1 MTLRGND
8 LNDTPTVFV
17 YNEPGINGKAE
28 NWQNGDGV
36 GDHYNENANLLSIV
50 QYLVDNNYPFK
61 LDRSID
67 SLLDHDVLA
76 EKLDVYPSFFF
87 MTDMEYEFDQELQYS
102 NPNDQGWLPEL
113 SKSVL
118 RDYVFNGGTIVQTGT
133 VYDYDVDFLNQ
144 IFDFGLKNIAN
155 PSDSWGQTQF
165 VDSLVSKDLLKSE
178 SLPILKNNN
187 NPDGVESIDAS
198 EIKNGTF
205 TPYYG
210 TVDDSV
216 FGVFEYGE
224 GKIYY
229 VGSDYRKSGY
239 ATDWGF
245 GKHTKSIHT
254 EEAYVQQVLP
264 AILMQAS
271 KEAKENLPFPQN
283 YKDEGDNFV
292 VNDGKPLQE
301 DSFEF
306 GPGEDQLIN
315 RCSLEI
321 TGDGVIDLGPNR
333 DLMET
338 NMSISAKRLD
348 GGADFDQLIL
358 TAVNDCAVG
367 ETADDVTPQSME
379 IDNFE
384 RIEVTGGRW
393 QLEGDHRKANV
404 LISGGTMQVP
414 LLKRRLAGLRAK
426 RFQLKDGAEM
436 TVDLSDTDLS
446 SNNLE
451 GRWVVLRA
459 KGLGRSLP
467 SNLDDIVNLKFPD
480 NGYTYSLDV
489 SGSRLIVDVES
500 EVM

>member
-1 MTLRGND
+1 VLESLD
-8 LNDTPTVFV
+8 LGLGMKADSIKVIPGVDTIDAS
-17 YNEPGINGKAE
+17 NINNAE
-28 NWQNGDGV
+28 
-36 GDHYNENANLLSIV
+36 YT
-50 QYLVDNNYPFK
+50 
-61 LDRSID
+61 
-67 SLLDHDVLA
+67 SLYGPD
-76 EKLDVYPSFFF
+76 E
-87 MTDMEYEFDQELQYS
+87 
-102 NPNDQGWLPEL
+102 
-113 SKSVL
+113 
-118 RDYVFNGGTIVQTGT
+118 
-133 VYDYDVDFLNQ
+133 
-144 IFDFGLKNIAN
+144 
-155 PSDSWGQTQF
+155 
-165 VDSLVSKDLLKSE
+165 DSLV
-178 SLPILKNNN
+178 
-187 NPDGVESIDAS
+187 GVIS
-198 EIKNGTF
+198 
-205 TPYYG
+205 YG
-210 TVDDSV
+210 D
-216 FGVFEYGE
+216 

-229 VGSDYRKSGY
+229 VGSDYRMSGY
-239 ATDWGF
+239 PTDWGYGPHKGEQQYNNKAF
-245 GKHTKSIHT
+245 
-254 EEAYVQQVLP
+254 VQEILP
-264 AILMQAS
+264 AILEQAA

-283 YKDEGDNFV
+283 YKEEDDNNFV
-292 VNDGKPLQE
+292 VNDGKPLKE

-333 DLMET
+333 DIMQT

-393 QLEGDHRKANV
+393 QLEGDHRKADV
-404 LISGGTMQVP
+404 LISGGTMDVP
-414 LLKRRLAGLRAK
+414 LLKRRLAGLKAK
-426 RFQLKDGAEM
+426 RFQLKDGGAM

-467 SNLDDIVNLKFPD
+467 SDLEDIVNLKFPD